1 MLDLWRR
8 LWPYLARYRGR
19 IAFGLVALFLCRVF
33 YLIVP
38 QVLERAIDALQAGET
53 EYLWTFGGYIVA
65 AAAGSAV
72 FRYFMRWYLIGV
84 SRYAEYDMRRD
95 FYGHLQR
102 LPASF
107 HARYRVGDLLSRSAQ
122 DMNAVRMV
130 LGPGVM
136 YPVET
141 VITTVGCFAF
151 MLAISPRLT
160 LITLAVMPVV
170 SVLMKVLGAK
180 IFRRSE
186 KVQAKMADISAVVQE
201 NASAARLVRAF
212 AQEDAQRRVFARE
225 NEAYAGLS
233 MKLVAVSAALFPLLL
248 SLIGLGLAATL
259 VFGGRLAAAGAI
271 TVGELVAFL
280 FYYGYLTWPM
290 IALGWVVNIHQRG
303 AASMKRLAAVL
314 DESPTAAPARTAAKP
329 ERLDGAIEFR
339 EVDFAYPRPA
349 VGENAAGSESNG
361 AGPNR
366 AETNGAETN
375 GAEAPAVLSGFNL
388 TIERGQTV
396 ALVGRTGSGK
406 STVARLIPRIFDPQ
420 AGEVRIGGRDV
431 REIPLDDLR
440 TSIGFVP
447 QDSFLFS
454 LPLRDNLSFGRP
466 DASEADIERVA
477 DEAGLATDIAG
488 FPAGYDTVVGERG
501 VTLSG
506 GQRQRAA
513 IARAL
518 LPDSSILVLDDVL
531 SAVDSETESH
541 ILEAVRRASRERTT
555 VIVAHRLST
564 VMDADRIY
572 LLEADERGRTR
583 IAEQGTHDE
592 LIAEGGLYAAMYRRQ
607 MLEEEL
613 SRL

>member
-33 YLIVP
+33 YLVVP

-107 HARYRVGDLLSRSAQ
+107 HAHYRVGDLLSRSAQ

-160 LITLAVMPVV
+160 LITLGVMPVV
-170 SVLMKVLGAK
+170 SVLMKVLGER

-248 SLIGLGLAATL
+248 SLIGLGLAGTL

-339 EVDFAYPRPA
+339 EVDFAYPPPA
-349 VGENAAGSESNG
+349 TGENAAG
-361 AGPNR
+361 
-366 AETNGAETN
+366 AEAN

-388 TIERGQTV
+388 TIERGQTI

-420 AGEVRIGGRDV
+420 AGEIRIGGRDV

-592 LIAEGGLYAAMYRRQ
+592 LIAEGGRYAAMYRRQ

>member
-33 YLIVP
+33 YLVVP

-84 SRYAEYDMRRD
+84 SRFAEYDMRRD

-160 LITLAVMPVV
+160 LVTVAVMPVV
-170 SVLMKVLGAK
+170 SVLMKVLGER

-248 SLIGLGLAATL
+248 SLIGLGLAGTL
-259 VFGGRLAAAGAI
+259 VLGGRLAAAGAI

-303 AASMKRLAAVL
+303 AASMKRLAAVF
-314 DESPTAAPARTAAKP
+314 DAEPTAAPARTAARP

-339 EVDFAYPRPA
+339 DVDFAYPPP
-349 VGENAAGSESNG
+349 AAGESAAGAESNG
-361 AGPNR
+361 AE
-366 AETNGAETN
+366 AN

-466 DASEADIERVA
+466 DAPEADIERVA

-555 VIVAHRLST
+555 LIVAHRLST

-592 LIAEGGLYAAMYRRQ
+592 LIAEGGRYAAMYRRQ

>member
-19 IAFGLVALFLCRVF
+19 IAFGLAALFLCRAF
-33 YLIVP
+33 YLVVP

-160 LITLAVMPVV
+160 LVTVAVMPVV
-170 SVLMKVLGAK
+170 SVLMKVLGER

-248 SLIGLGLAATL
+248 SLIGLGLAGTL

-329 ERLDGAIEFR
+329 QRLDGAIEFR
-339 EVDFAYPRPA
+339 EVNFAYPPPA
-349 VGENAAGSESNG
+349 TG
-361 AGPNR
+361 ANTAD
-366 AETNGAETN
+366 AEANGAEGN

-466 DASEADIERVA
+466 DAPEADIERVA

-488 FPAGYDTVVGERG
+488 FPAGYDTIVGERG

-555 VIVAHRLST
+555 LIVAHRLST

-592 LIAEGGLYAAMYRRQ
+592 LIAEGGRYAAMYRRQ